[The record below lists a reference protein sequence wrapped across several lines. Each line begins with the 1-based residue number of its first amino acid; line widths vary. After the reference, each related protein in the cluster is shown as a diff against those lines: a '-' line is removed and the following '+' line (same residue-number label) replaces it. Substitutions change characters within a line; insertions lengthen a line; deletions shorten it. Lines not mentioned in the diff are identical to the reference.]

1 MVRMQLKR
9 IGRGVV
15 VVALVVVVGAVG
27 CRFGR
32 RCRRY
37 VLYYN
42 MLHVII
48 NDKNSIHSKEF

>member
-1 MVRMQLKR
+1 MQLKR

-15 VVALVVVVGAVG
+15 VGAMVVVVGAVG